1 MSVGRGLRT
10 VRCALFA
17 LVCVL
22 LAALAHVMMSGSAV
36 PWWALG
42 TGATAGAAIAW
53 CLAGRE
59 RGLLLVS
66 SVVAATQLALHEW
79 FTYAQRL
86 LPPAATAKGHSV
98 HAEGVAAAH
107 EHLHHLGHP
116 GLDVPATGAGP
127 VPEGFSSAGMMTA
140 HILAAL
146 LSGLWLA
153 HGERAVF
160 RILRALAS
168 RLTVPARLLH
178 DRPETPVR
186 ARVPA
191 CRHRVPHGPRL
202 RLLTH
207 AITSRGPP
215 GTAAVL

>member
-1 MSVGRGLRT
+1 MSVGWGLRT
-10 VRCALFA
+10 VRSALFA
-17 LVCVL
+17 IVCVL

-36 PWWALG
+36 PWWAL
-42 TGATAGAAIAW
+42 AAGAAAGAATAW

-66 SVVAATQLALHEW
+66 AVVAATQLGLHEW
-79 FTYAQRL
+79 FTYAQQL
-86 LPPAATAKGHSV
+86 LQPAAATGHSV
-98 HAEGVAAAH
+98 RAEGGAAAH
-107 EHLHHLGHP
+107 EHLHHGGHLGITA
-116 GLDVPATGAGP
+116 PATGAGSIT
-127 VPEGFSSAGMMTA
+127 ESLSSAGMMTA

-153 HGERAVF
+153 HGERAAF

-168 RLTVPARLLH
+168 RLTALARLL
-178 DRPETPVR
+178 RSCPEAPVR
-186 ARVPA
+186 ERVPA
-191 CRHRVPHGPRL
+191 CRDGVPHGPRL

-215 GTAAVL
+215 AATAVL

>member
-1 MSVGRGLRT
+1 M
-10 VRCALFA
+10 
-17 LVCVL
+17 L

-66 SVVAATQLALHEW
+66 AVVAATQLGLHEW
-79 FTYAQRL
+79 FTYAQQL
-86 LPPAATAKGHSV
+86 LQPAAATGHSV
-98 HAEGVAAAH
+98 RAEGGAAAH
-107 EHLHHLGHP
+107 EHLHHGGHLGITA
-116 GLDVPATGAGP
+116 PATGAGSIT
-127 VPEGFSSAGMMTA
+127 ESLSSAGMMTA

-153 HGERAVF
+153 HGERAAF

-168 RLTVPARLLH
+168 RLTAPARLL
-178 DRPETPVR
+178 RSCPEAPVR
-186 ARVPA
+186 ERVPA
-191 CRHRVPHGPRL
+191 CRDGVPHGPRL

-215 GTAAVL
+215 AATAVL